1 MDPPFVCQSCHLGLV
16 NECQDHSYFSTLTGL
31 PRSYQCQR
39 RRFDCEKFNEDLS
52 FHLLGSSC
60 SAFGDG
66 EGFISRIIFGLC
78 LKIHVKKRSA
88 QADNL

>member
-1 MDPPFVCQSCHLGLV
+1 MDLPFVCQSCHV
-16 NECQDHSYFSTLTGL
+16 NECQDQSYFSTLTGL
-31 PRSYQCQR
+31 PWSYHCQR

-52 FHLLGSSC
+52 FHLLGDSC
-60 SAFGDG
+60 CAFGDG

-78 LKIHVKKRSA
+78 LKIHIKKRSA